1 MPQSRTYASGR
12 TDRQLSLREG
22 RKWIVLRRYRTN
34 TCRSTRSNDWTIF
47 PHRLLCGAHCATA
60 VSSSDS
66 RRSTFE
72 FHTSWLMNSMQQLFS
87 GSSIDAA
94 QRRTFH
100 KPPLRERPLC
110 ARSGPSAWAPPKLA
124 IRPFMLIRP
133 PSSASIS
140 VSLLLQSS
148 ELACFLRARSTL

>member
-100 KPPLRERPLC
+100 KPPLREPR
-110 ARSGPSAWAPPKLA
+110 ARAHNHNLREISRTTGLAYHGPSFWSRRADLST
-124 IRPFMLIRP
+124 RLGGF
-133 PSSASIS
+133 
-140 VSLLLQSS
+140 SLP
-148 ELACFLRARSTL
+148 AA